1 MTLTISNIISILFGC
16 LTGFSIFITIL
27 FKKKYSKILTP
38 TKELVN
44 TLENENTPLV
54 QEIIKK
60 HYISYIKS
68 NKKEKKNIL
77 DITKNMAED
86 ISKLFNPNSEK
97 PLLELSIKELLTFF
111 DHYVN
116 KIESIIYSLGIDGIE
131 DLKINTI
138 INVVILGKKVYN
150 VSSAKIVKVLIKCF
164 NFIFMIKNIIYI
176 PYWIKKG
183 TSKTINKSFTNL
195 LIYSYFE
202 FLGIELTYIYHK

>member
-1 MTLTISNIISILFGC
+1 MLFTLSNIVSILLGC

-27 FKKKYSKILTP
+27 FKKKYSKILSP
-38 TKELVN
+38 TKKLIS
-44 TLENENTPLV
+44 TLESENSILI

-60 HYISYIKS
+60 HYMSYLKS
-68 NKKEKKNIL
+68 KKDEKKDIL
-77 DITKNMAED
+77 EITKDMAND
-86 ISKLFNPNSEK
+86 ISRIFNPDSEK
-97 PLLELSIKELLTFF
+97 PLLELSIKDLLTFF

-116 KIESIIYSLGIDGIE
+116 KLETTIYSLGIDGIE

-138 INVVILGKKVYN
+138 VNIVILSKKVYN
-150 VSSAKIVKVLIKCF
+150 ISSAKLVKILIKCF

-183 TSKTINKSFTNL
+183 TSRTINKSFTNL

-202 FLGIELTYIYHK
+202 FVGTELTYIYHK

>member
-54 QEIIKK
+54 HEIIKK

-202 FLGIELTYIYHK
+202 FLGTELTYIYHK

>member
-195 LIYSYFE
+195 LIYSYFS
-202 FLGIELTYIYHK
+202 K

>member
-44 TLENENTPLV
+44 TLENENIPLV

>member
-44 TLENENTPLV
+44 TFENENTPLV